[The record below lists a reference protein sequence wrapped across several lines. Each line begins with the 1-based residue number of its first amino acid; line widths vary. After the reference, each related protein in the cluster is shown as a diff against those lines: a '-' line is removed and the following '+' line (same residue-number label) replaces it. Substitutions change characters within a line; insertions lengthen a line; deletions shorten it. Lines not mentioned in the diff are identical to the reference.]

1 MRRILVPAALTVFA
15 ATIVV
20 VALLPNGPDRTPI
33 TTGDLRLEEPS
44 RTDAE
49 ALLSEAVQTNRTV
62 AFEGT
67 LTVVGVEGPNVFQID
82 VEAESNGTRTM
93 NSGSWLFG
101 RGSGEVWA
109 SSEAG
114 DTMQA
119 STDTTPDVDM
129 DALLDKYELHV
140 AGVRELPTGPAHVI
154 VVTEQGTGVERE
166 WLSVDDATGMLVR
179 RETFDDEGAALRLVA
194 FETLQTSGLLRVEL
208 PSTASLPESPG
219 SWNGREVAESLPGQF
234 VLREVTHR
242 EEEDDTTLGLL
253 YGDGLYRLSIYDQH
267 GALNP
272 SQLAGARLEHWGDID
287 LYRWPG
293 AEPQR
298 LVWSGGGHTYTAIT
312 DAPMDA
318 ILPALSQFPSDPV
331 GGLLERMRRGV
342 SRVAN
347 VIWPFD

>member
-1 MRRILVPAALTVFA
+1 MRRALVPASLTVFA

-20 VALLPNGPDRTPI
+20 VALLPSGPDRTPI
-33 TTGDLRLEEPS
+33 TTGDLRLEEPT

-49 ALLSEAVQTNRTV
+49 TLLSTAVLTNRTV

-82 VEAESNGTRTM
+82 VDAESDGTRTV

-101 RGSGEVWA
+101 RGSGEAWA
-109 SSEAG
+109 SSDGGESMEASA
-114 DTMQA
+114 DA
-119 STDTTPDVDM
+119 TPDVDM
-129 DALLDKYELHV
+129 DALLDKYALHV
-140 AGVRELPTGPAHVI
+140 AGVRQLPTGPAHVI
-154 VVTEQGTGVERE
+154 VVTEQDTGVERE
-166 WLSVDDATGMLVR
+166 WLSIDDASGMLVR
-179 RETFDDEGAALRLVA
+179 RETFDDDGAALRLVA
-194 FETLQTSGLLRVEL
+194 FETLQTSGLLRVEQ
-208 PSTASLPESPG
+208 PAASALAEVPTT
-219 SWNGREVAESLPGQF
+219 WHGRQVEGTLPGQF
-234 VLREVTHR
+234 VLREVTR
-242 EEEDDTTLGLL
+242 RDGEDSTLGLL
-253 YGDGLYRLSIYDQH
+253 YGDGLYRLSIYDQP
-267 GALNP
+267 GALDP
-272 SQLAGARLEHWGDID
+272 SQLAGARLERWDGID

-298 LVWSGGGHTYTAIT
+298 LVWSGAGHTYTAIT

-318 ILPALSQFPSDPV
+318 ILPALSQFPTDPV